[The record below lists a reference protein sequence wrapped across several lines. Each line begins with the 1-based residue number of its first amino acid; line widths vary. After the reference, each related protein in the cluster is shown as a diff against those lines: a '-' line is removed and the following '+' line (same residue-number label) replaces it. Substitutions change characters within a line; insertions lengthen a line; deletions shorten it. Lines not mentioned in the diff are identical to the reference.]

1 MNAATMGESRKRVLD
16 ALSFRQPDRLPVD
29 LWAEP
34 EVKDNLIKHLNCS
47 KWDEVLEILEVDVRT
62 IEPVIPADIYESATI
77 RRNIWGE
84 RWKKSYLGWQHTD
97 GALYGAQTVEE
108 LEAYRWP
115 SCDNNDY
122 STLSEQI
129 EQAEGRAILY
139 GFSDIWERAA
149 MVIGIEN
156 MLVQMA
162 ENPPFVHYLVR
173 KFCDYYKEDW
183 RRAIEATS
191 GKIDMMLQMTDLGTQ
206 ISQFIS
212 LEMFRE
218 YLKPYFTELFAVP
231 KAAGIKCMFHSC
243 GCVAPFIPDLIET
256 GMDIL
261 NPIQVSAAQMDSVIL
276 KRSFGEKIAFHGAID
291 EQKTLCVATP
301 EQVQQEVLDAKRIL
315 GADGGYIMCSTHF
328 LQNDIP
334 IENILAMYDTALR

>member
-1 MNAATMGESRKRVLD
+1 MSTVTKGKSRKRVLD

-34 EVKDNLIKHLNCS
+34 EVKEKLMKHLNCT
-47 KWDEVLEILEVDVRT
+47 KWNDVLDILEVDVRT
-62 IEPVIPADIYESATI
+62 IEPVIPADLYESATI

-84 RWKKSYLGWQHTD
+84 RWQKSYLGWQHTD
-97 GALYGAQTVEE
+97 GALYNAQTIEE
-108 LEAYRWP
+108 LEAYNWP
-115 SCDNNDY
+115 CCDDNDY
-122 STLSEQI
+122 STLATQI
-129 EQAEGRAILY
+129 EQAGGRAILY

-183 RRAIEATS
+183 LRAIEATC
-191 GKIDMMLQMTDLGTQ
+191 GNIDIMLQMTDLGTQ
-206 ISQFIS
+206 ISQLIS
-212 LEMFRE
+212 IDMFHE
-218 YLKPYFTELFAVP
+218 YLKPYFTVLFAVP

-243 GCVAPFIPDLIET
+243 GCAAPFIPDLIDT

-261 NPIQVSAAQMDSVIL
+261 NPVQVSAAQMDPAVL
-276 KRSFGEKIAFHGAID
+276 KQKYGAKIAFHGAID

-301 EQVQQEVLDAKRIL
+301 QQVQQEVLDAKRIL
-315 GADGGYIMCSTHF
+315 GTGGGYIMCSTHF
-328 LQNDIP
+328 LQNDISV
-334 IENILAMYDTALR
+334 ENILAMYEPSLR